1 MSEVIEIM
9 ETVEVQ
15 GNQVYQQDFAAVNS
29 QIATAKKYPR
39 DLSRCIKNCTTLVT
53 MDIETAQSCTYSL
66 KKGGKNL
73 TGPSVHLAR
82 IILQQFGN
90 IRAENRVVGY
100 DATHVT
106 CEAIVFDL
114 ETNFAMRTQI
124 KKSIVGNS
132 GRFSEDMCTIVGNA
146 GNAIALRNAVFAV
159 IPKEVVNKIYK
170 SALQKI
176 TGDVSD
182 ATKLMARTNIVI
194 EGLKSTYS
202 VQRLTEEEI
211 LASIGKASISHIT
224 ADDIAVLIGFE
235 NALKTGE
242 TTFESVFRP
251 QTKFTPKPVKG
262 EDKSEERIL
271 TLIAAAKTMSKLENL
286 KKDCTSREA
295 SIAFDKK
302 MKELK
307 EIQS

>member
-1 MSEVIEIM
+1 MAEVIEIM
-9 ETVEVQ
+9 ETVEIQ

-39 DLSRCIKNCTTLVT
+39 DLSRCIKNCVTLVT
-53 MDIETAQSCTYSL
+53 MDAETAESCTYSL
-66 KKGGKNL
+66 KKGGKVL

-124 KKSIVGNS
+124 KKSIVGNN
-132 GRFSEDMCTIVGNA
+132 GRFSEDMCTIIGNA
-146 GNAIALRNAVFAV
+146 GNAISLRNAAFAV
-159 IPKEVVNKIYK
+159 IPKEIVNKIYK
-170 SALQKI
+170 AALQKI

-182 ATKLMARTNIVI
+182 ATKLMTRTNLVI
-194 EGLKSTYS
+194 EGLKSSYS
-202 VQRLTEEEI
+202 VQKLTDEEI
-211 LASIGKASISHIT
+211 LASIGKASVNHIT
-224 ADDIAVLIGFE
+224 AEDIAVLIGYE
-235 NALKTGE
+235 NSLKTGE

-251 QTKFTPKPVKG
+251 STKFTPITVKG
-262 EDKSEERIL
+262 DDKSEERIL
-271 TLIAAAKTMSKLENL
+271 QLIAAAKTEAALEKL
-286 KKDCTSREA
+286 KKDCSSRDA
-295 SIAFDKK
+295 SQAYDKK

-307 EIQS
+307 QSK